1 MKLILI
7 MLALT
12 LFVIGPV
19 AADNVFDNLG
29 DIAKGRNEDIPVDL
43 YIAKTFKDVPY
54 TFGDIRI
61 KGSTPYGDK
70 FFEEGRIQI
79 GLEY

>member
-1 MKLILI
+1 MLLMIGLLISP
-7 MLALT
+7 LA
-12 LFVIGPV
+12 FC
-19 AADNVFDNLG
+19 DNVFDDLA
-29 DIAKGRNEDIPVDL
+29 DIGKGRNEDVPVDL
-43 YIAKTFKDVPY
+43 YVAKTFKDVPY